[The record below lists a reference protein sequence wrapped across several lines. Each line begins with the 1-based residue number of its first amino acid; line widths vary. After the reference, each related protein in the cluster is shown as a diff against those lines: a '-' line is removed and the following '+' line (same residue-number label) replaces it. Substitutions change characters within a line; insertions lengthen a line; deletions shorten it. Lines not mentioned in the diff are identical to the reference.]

1 MHMEGR
7 GEGRGG
13 GHSPQHEIYGK
24 PKFSVEMKRKKKK
37 GGINTRYLHEIPSNL
52 ELWEQDSIHYSLG
65 KNEWG
70 AEEAEEK

>member
-1 MHMEGR
+1 
-7 GEGRGG
+7 
-13 GHSPQHEIYGK
+13 
-24 PKFSVEMKRKKKK
+24 MKRKKKK